1 MANNYFI
8 SSVTLHKVDK
18 EKPFVFGPIGTAL
31 LSAAT
36 AWFDFT
42 DGIGVSDS
50 ETSCPM
56 FEDMILT
63 LLKAIPNYPHEGF
76 PDKFFF
82 ATWQNYVLFCDKHYG
97 HTDWTSPE
105 LRDWLIK
112 DDCMWDSLELD
123 VVMVIVQKEIPNTN
137 ILGYGEEYC
146 TYCDRLRYGEFT
158 GGGLFVGDYFS
169 FHTGR
174 FRFNDGEEFGPAVS
188 RCIIN
193 GENDKAVGMFWNEF
207 YSYINAIK
215 SEGLKNVILK
225 GLKERLDTTLADRQS
240 LKLEQA
246 ILELTRVAA

>member
-31 LSAAT
+31 LSAVT
-36 AWFDFT
+36 SWFDFG

-50 ETSCPM
+50 DTSCPI
-56 FEDMILT
+56 FEEVILT
-63 LLKAIPNYPHEGF
+63 LLKVLPEYRHEGL

-82 ATWQNYVLFCDKHYG
+82 ATWCSYAIYCDNYYG
-97 HTDWTSPE
+97 HTNWTTPE
-105 LRDWLIK
+105 LRDWLLR
-112 DDCMWDSLELD
+112 DTVCWDHLEID
-123 VVMVIVQKEIPNTN
+123 VIMTIARLEVPEAN
-137 ILGYGEEYC
+137 ILGYSEEYC
-146 TYCDRLRYGEFT
+146 SYSDRLRYGEFT

-174 FRFNDGEEFGPAVS
+174 FKYIDGEEFGPAVS

-193 GENDKAVGMFWNEF
+193 GDNEKAASLFWNEF
-207 YSYINAIK
+207 NEYINAIK
-215 SEGLKNVILK
+215 SEGLKTVIME
-225 GLKERLDTTLADRQS
+225 GLKKNLDTTLAERQS
-240 LKLEQA
+240 LKLADA